1 MACSVE
7 THAVLQSLGRL
18 LFVAILLFLA
28 VFLLECAMLALSS
41 CQRLMILLQAI
52 VTGKSPLQN
61 LEDHLAE
68 PFINNGFL
76 PFTATKFD
84 PSG

>member
-1 MACSVE
+1 MSTVSLCVYFCAQCC
-7 THAVLQSLGRL
+7 VLRSNQ
-18 LFVAILLFLA
+18 LFV
-28 VFLLECAMLALSS
+28 
-41 CQRLMILLQAI
+41 LQAI

-68 PFINNGFL
+68 PFVNNGFL

>member
-1 MACSVE
+1 
-7 THAVLQSLGRL
+7 LQAL
-18 LFVAILLFLA
+18 LVDI
-28 VFLLECAMLALSS
+28 AL
-41 CQRLMILLQAI
+41 MYVQAI

-68 PFINNGFL
+68 PFVNNGFL

>member
-1 MACSVE
+1 MVTLCL
-7 THAVLQSLGRL
+7 H
-18 LFVAILLFLA
+18 
-28 VFLLECAMLALSS
+28 AMLGPHLLNMHIVAFQIGSVWPYTS
-41 CQRLMILLQAI
+41 MLLQAI
-52 VTGKSPLQN
+52 VTGKSPVQN

-68 PFINNGFL
+68 PFVNNGFL

>member
-1 MACSVE
+1 MQCRSARFAEAVSMSV
-7 THAVLQSLGRL
+7 
-18 LFVAILLFLA
+18 
-28 VFLLECAMLALSS
+28 
-41 CQRLMILLQAI
+41 QAI

-68 PFINNGFL
+68 PFVNNGFL

>member
-1 MACSVE
+1 MVQ
-7 THAVLQSLGRL
+7 HV
-18 LFVAILLFLA
+18 A
-28 VFLLECAMLALSS
+28 VFVVTRLSLLM
-41 CQRLMILLQAI
+41 QAI

-68 PFINNGFL
+68 PFVNNGFL

>member
-1 MACSVE
+1 MVPTFCAWKLSQFKGQVCFE
-7 THAVLQSLGRL
+7 TLSAQ
-18 LFVAILLFLA
+18 
-28 VFLLECAMLALSS
+28 AMPVDIP
-41 CQRLMILLQAI
+41 LMYVQAI

-68 PFINNGFL
+68 PFVNNGFL

>member
-1 MACSVE
+1 MFHAIVFSFA
-7 THAVLQSLGRL
+7 AVLMTADTNLCLNMHTL
-18 LFVAILLFLA
+18 LYPDWSNPP
-28 VFLLECAMLALSS
+28 M
-41 CQRLMILLQAI
+41 LLQAI

>member
-1 MACSVE
+1 MFANF
-7 THAVLQSLGRL
+7 GF
-18 LFVAILLFLA
+18 FVQTQVCF
-28 VFLLECAMLALSS
+28 S
-41 CQRLMILLQAI
+41 AI

>member
-1 MACSVE
+1 MLV
-7 THAVLQSLGRL
+7 T
-18 LFVAILLFLA
+18 FVGTAEMRA
-28 VFLLECAMLALSS
+28 QAMVVDIAL
-41 CQRLMILLQAI
+41 MYVQAI

-68 PFINNGFL
+68 PFVNNGFL

>member
-1 MACSVE
+1 MFVIIVG
-7 THAVLQSLGRL
+7 TAVMQ
-18 LFVAILLFLA
+18 VQ
-28 VFLLECAMLALSS
+28 AMLVDIAL
-41 CQRLMILLQAI
+41 MYVQAI

-68 PFINNGFL
+68 PFVNNGFL